1 MTGGVAVGAIIVLVA
16 RAVVPVGGTGE
27 AAGWVVLQPAA
38 KIKKKIIT
46 TRIELFF
53 IFVSF
58 DVRAAVLS
66 QIYMGLAGSF
76 HNPFKGIAH
85 LRTYPS

>member
-46 TRIELFF
+46 TR
-53 IFVSF
+53 
-58 DVRAAVLS
+58 
-66 QIYMGLAGSF
+66 
-76 HNPFKGIAH
+76 
-85 LRTYPS
+85 